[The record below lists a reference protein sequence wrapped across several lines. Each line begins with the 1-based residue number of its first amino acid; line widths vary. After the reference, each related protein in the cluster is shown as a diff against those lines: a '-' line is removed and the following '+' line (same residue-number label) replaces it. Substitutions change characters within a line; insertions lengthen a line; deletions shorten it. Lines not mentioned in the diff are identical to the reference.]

1 MYIMAEAIIL
11 FKKTKTS
18 FKLLDSVD
26 KRSLSSP
33 IKVYKAFTLNS
44 YAYYRLK
51 EVTSQPPSSLDRV
64 FLTGQVSI

>member
-1 MYIMAEAIIL
+1 MAEAIIL

-33 IKVYKAFTLNS
+33 IEVSKAFTLNS
-44 YAYYRLK
+44 YTYHRLK
-51 EVTSQPPSSLDRV
+51 EVTSQPPSSLARV
-64 FLTGQVSI
+64 FLTGQMSI